1 MNNMSNT
8 NNKYVVLKK
17 GLSGLPTL
25 VEPNKVVDVIEN
37 DKSGINT
44 DWYQSVY
51 YYNDNHV
58 KILKE
63 KGSLRGVT
71 DVKTNKLVF
80 DFDDEKTPDN
90 AKKDAQELC
99 KRFITQGIKEKDIEA
114 YYSGNK
120 GFHVIITLNKELT
133 PRQTQLAA
141 TKFAQGLQTFDTS
154 LFDASQILRVPW
166 TMNKTGLYKIPL
178 TVQQLS
184 TLSMDK
190 IKILAKDI
198 NNVTSEFNWGNTE
211 ISEEYFKEEVVPEKQ
226 VVTPVTSLSLSNKP
240 RHWPDYKWALLNAVQ
255 VKESERHEALMVI
268 AATCKGLGYP
278 EEMTR
283 ALCITFDEK
292 FQANT
297 KKPPVEDLDSNIL
310 YTVYSDKWN
319 GGAYSIKTNVWLQ
332 EYSKRVGVNPRN
344 AQDNQVLNIDT
355 VLGEFEDFSENFE
368 QNVIKTGI
376 KGLDDN
382 SLFLTSTHN
391 GILGQ
396 PGSGKTSFVIQW
408 LEYLSSQNQHCMFY
422 SLDMA
427 ESIIGAKL
435 IQRVS
440 GLPFK
445 EATKLSRTDPTRYAQ
460 VRKAIVEKFK
470 NVQFIFTS
478 GTKVEDIKHT
488 IQKHEEETGNKIR
501 FLCVDYLECL
511 QGPYSDSTAN
521 TGYISQQLKDLA
533 RETKVCSVILLQTQ
547 KSTGGGEVS
556 EPLLSM
562 KNIKGSSV
570 IEQSAS
576 TLLTLWREGYS
587 PKFQQFDRYLSFAVV
602 KNRFGPL
609 WTEDFGWDGPRGQV
623 GQLLGDTERDLL
635 ETLRQDKKKA
645 KAAVEAEKAEW
656 N

>member
-1 MNNMSNT
+1 MNTMANNE
-8 NNKYVVLKK
+8 NKYVVLKK
-17 GLSGLPTL
+17 GLSGSPSL
-25 VEPNKVVDVIEN
+25 VKPEEVLSIIEK
-37 DKSGINT
+37 DAKGIET

-51 YYNDNHV
+51 YYNDTHV

-63 KGSLRGVT
+63 KGTLRGVT
-71 DVKTNKLVF
+71 DVKTDKLVF
-80 DFDDEKTPDN
+80 DFDDEANPEN
-90 AKKDAQELC
+90 AKNDAKELC
-99 KRFITQGIKEKDIEA
+99 SRLITQGVKEKDIEV

-120 GFHVIITLNKELT
+120 GFHVILTLKKQLNPKEI
-133 PRQTQLAA
+133 QNAA
-141 TKFAQGLQTFDTS
+141 LKLSKDLKTFDSS
-154 LFDASQILRVPW
+154 LYDHSQILRVPW
-166 TMNKTGLYKIPL
+166 TMNKTGLYKVP
-178 TVQQLS
+178 VSVKQLS
-184 TLSMDK
+184 LPMNS
-190 IKILAKDI
+190 IKFIAKDI
-198 NNVTSEFNWGNTE
+198 ENVTSNFEWGNTE
-211 ISEEYFKEEVVPEKQ
+211 IPEELFKDEPKPEKVEIVNNTQ
-226 VVTPVTSLSLSNKP
+226 LDLTNKP
-240 RHWPDYKWALLNAVQ
+240 RHWPNYKWALLNAVK
-255 VKESERHEALMVI
+255 VKDNERHEALMVI

-283 ALCITFDEK
+283 ALCLTFDDK

-297 KKPPVEDLDSNIL
+297 KKPPVEDLESNIL

-319 GGAYSIKTNVWLQ
+319 GGAYSIKNNRWLQ
-332 EYSKRVGVNPRN
+332 DYSKRVGIDIKN
-344 AQDNQVLNIDT
+344 APDNQVMSIGS
-355 VLGEFEDFSENFE
+355 VLTDFEDFSQNFE
-368 QNVIKTGI
+368 QNIIKTGI
-376 KGLDDN
+376 DELDNN

-408 LEYLSSQNQHCMFY
+408 LEHLSAQGQHCFFY

-440 GLPFK
+440 GLSFK
-445 EATKLSRTDPTRYAQ
+445 EATQLCRKDPVRYEK
-460 VRKAIVEKFK
+460 VKKDIVEKFK

-478 GTKVEDIKHT
+478 GTKVEDIKET
-488 IQKHEEETGNKIR
+488 IIKHEEETGNKIR

-521 TGYISQQLKDLA
+521 TGYLSQQLKDLA

-547 KSTGGGEVS
+547 KSTGGGEVN

-570 IEQSAS
+570 IEQSAT
-576 TLLTLWREGYS
+576 TLLTIWREGYS
-587 PKFQQFDRYLSFAVV
+587 PKFQQFDKYMSFAVV

-609 WTEDFGWDGPRGQV
+609 WTDDFSWNGPRGQV
-623 GQLLGDTERDLL
+623 GQVLGDEQRHDL
-635 ETLRQDKKKA
+635 EILRQDKKKA
-645 KAAVEAEKAEW
+645 KAAADAEKAEW

>member
-1 MNNMSNT
+1 MQNMS
-8 NNKYVVLKK
+8 KYVVLKK
-17 GLSGLPTL
+17 GLAGLPSL
-25 VEPNKVVDVIEN
+25 VKPSEVMDVIEK
-37 DKSGINT
+37 DPKGINS
-44 DWYQSVY
+44 DWYQSIH
-51 YYNDNHV
+51 YYNDSHV
-58 KILKE
+58 QLLKE
-63 KGSLRGVT
+63 KGTLRGVT
-71 DVKTNKLVF
+71 DVKTDKLVF
-80 DFDDEKTPDN
+80 DFDDAVKPEN
-90 AKKDAQELC
+90 AKKDALELC
-99 KRFITQGIKEKDIEA
+99 QRLTKEGIKESNIEA

-133 PRQTQLAA
+133 PRQAQLAA
-141 TKFAQGLQTFDTS
+141 TKFATGLATFDTTLYDS
-154 LFDASQILRVPW
+154 AQILRVPW
-166 TMNKTGLYKIPL
+166 TLNKQHYKIPL
-178 TVQQLS
+178 TVKQLES
-184 TLSMDK
+184 PMAK
-190 IKILAKDI
+190 IQYMAKDI
-198 NNVTSEFNWGNTE
+198 NNVEGEFNWGKTDIN
-211 ISEEYFKEEVVPEKQ
+211 EEYFKEPPIVKVESKSVNQ
-226 VVTPVTSLSLSNKP
+226 TSSGTGLLASKP

-255 VKESERHEALMVI
+255 VKESERHQALMVL

-283 ALCITFDEK
+283 ALCLTFDEK

-310 YTVYSDKWN
+310 TTVYSDKWS
-319 GGAYSIKTNVWLQ
+319 GGAYSIKNNIWLQ
-332 EYSKRVGVNPRN
+332 EYSKRVGVNPKN
-344 AQDNQVLNIDT
+344 NVDNQVMGIDS

-368 QNVIKTGI
+368 QNIIKTGI
-376 KGLDDN
+376 EELDNN

-396 PGSGKTSFVIQW
+396 PGSGKTSFIIQW
-408 LEYLSSQNQHCMFY
+408 LEHLSAQNQHCMFY

-440 GLPFK
+440 GLSFRD
-445 EATKLSRTDPTRYAQ
+445 ATKLSRTNPAKYRQ
-460 VRKAIVEKFK
+460 VREQIVERFK

-478 GTKVEDIKHT
+478 GTKVEDIKET

-511 QGPYSDSTAN
+511 QGPYSDATAN
-521 TGYISQQLKDLA
+521 TGYISQQMKDLA

-570 IEQSAS
+570 IEQSAT

-587 PKFQQFDRYLSFAVV
+587 PKFQQYDKYLSFAIV

-609 WTEDFGWDGPRGQV
+609 WTDDFNWEGARGQV
-623 GQLLGDTERDLL
+623 GQVLGDMERDLL
-635 ETLRQDKKKA
+635 QKLREDKKKA